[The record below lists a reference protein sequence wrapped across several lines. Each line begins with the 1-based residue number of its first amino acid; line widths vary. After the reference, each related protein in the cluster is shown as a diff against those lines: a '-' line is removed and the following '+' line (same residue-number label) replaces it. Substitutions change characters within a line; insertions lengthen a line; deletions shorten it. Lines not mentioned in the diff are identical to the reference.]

1 MKENCYN
8 SGTSDD
14 TGMKLGPVTKL
25 EKRNKTTSKKIDDN
39 AMSSNC
45 DIRVVFPIYSQ
56 LRAIR
61 NPDSGCIVCK
71 FYNFINSDLLS
82 HKNRKQN

>member
-14 TGMKLGPVTKL
+14 TGMKFGPVTKL

-56 LRAIR
+56 L
-61 NPDSGCIVCK
+61 
-71 FYNFINSDLLS
+71 
-82 HKNRKQN
+82 